1 MLIYVC
7 RIDASRFYEHG
18 GCRCSGIV
26 QCHSTAMP
34 STRPNIYYTN
44 NTSPHIP
51 CHILIP
57 TNLAC
62 MLYTILYILYYLPIL
77 LAYTA
82 LARHLA
88 ARPDKGDSPY
98 ARHHHLNPKSLLL
111 KILRGYRPKVGY
123 VHSHQ
128 RSSSCQQHG
137 GKGGNGGNG
146 EKYDGEVPNNA
157 ASQPTY
163 SLSAPQPSNSPSP
176 SSSLAS
182 SSSLP
187 SLPSSSLSAL
197 PSPPPSWPEGFGEA
211 LCQRCW
217 AHHAADRY
225 RTLLSILQ

>member
-1 MLIYVC
+1 MSLQWKRNAIQLQC
-7 RIDASRFYEHG
+7 R
-18 GCRCSGIV
+18 
-26 QCHSTAMP
+26 P
-34 STRPNIYYTN
+34 PNQIYTN

-51 CHILIP
+51 CHIYQYQQILR
-57 TNLAC
+57 AC
-62 MLYTILYILYYLPIL
+62 YVLYYIHYIIYPIL
-77 LAYTA
+77 LAYTV

-137 GKGGNGGNG
+137 GKGGKGGNG
-146 EKYDGEVPNNA
+146 EKYDGEMPNA

-163 SLSAPQPSNSPSP
+163 SLPAPQPSNSPSP

-182 SSSLP
+182 SSSLS
-187 SLPSSSLSAL
+187 SLPSSSLSAS
-197 PSPPPSWPEGFGEA
+197 PSPPSWPEGFGEA